1 MYVCNVKG
9 KPKVLFWGGAVSLLF
24 RFVSFVLFVFLS
36 FPSSLGIYVVCS
48 SGGGGRGGGGRQALP
63 RCYSRCS
70 CRSRGLGGWVAVGR
84 VAGWLLHVW

>member
-24 RFVSFVLFVFLS
+24 RSVSFVLFVFLS

-48 SGGGGRGGGGRQALP
+48 SDGGGRGGGEGKLCLGVIPVAAA
-63 RCYSRCS
+63 
-70 CRSRGLGGWVAVGR
+70 GLEGWVA
-84 VAGWLLHVW
+84 GWQ